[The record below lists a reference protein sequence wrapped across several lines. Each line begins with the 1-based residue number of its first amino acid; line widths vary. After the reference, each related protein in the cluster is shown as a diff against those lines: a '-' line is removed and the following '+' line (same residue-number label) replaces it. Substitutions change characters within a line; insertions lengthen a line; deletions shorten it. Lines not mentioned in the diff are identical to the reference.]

1 MSDNFVDY
9 QVQEENNI
17 NNVNNRN
24 NRNNKEYIKEL
35 EAEREEL
42 YNRIDE
48 LLAKVNNNNNN
59 NNNNSNNNIAN
70 NVYNNMKN
78 SSNVAKIISLFWTL
92 VTFFAIYL
100 SFKCNNGFDITG
112 FLGALILSPFYI
124 AYKLGTHWDVCMGS
138 TGMAFN
144 PNQPECK

>member
-17 NNVNNRN
+17 NNVNNVN

-124 AYKLGTHWDVCMGS
+124 AYKLEH
-138 TGMAFN
+138 TGMSVWDQLEWHSIQIN
-144 PNQPECK
+144 LECK